1 MSVEIKSVSDTV
13 ADYLRHQIIV
23 GRLGANQRINE
34 NDLASDLGVS
44 RPPIRE
50 AFRTLE
56 SEHLI
61 VSVPRKGTYVA
72 DVSIE
77 DLTGL
82 YQTREMIEGY
92 AISLLKSMKVR
103 ELPHVEATLQE
114 ASSLTLPSVDNPD
127 ELRRFLKAFVG
138 FHSGLVEATGNPR
151 IIRFYESISL
161 HLTRYQM
168 IYFFVPGSLGKSTQ
182 DHAEILNLIK
192 ERKFGEAKRSL
203 LKHIRYTTEVLKNKM
218 LQNQFGRQEGVPWKS
233 VR

>member
-34 NDLASDLGVS
+34 NDLASALGVS

-77 DLTGL
+77 DATGL

-92 AISLLKSMKVR
+92 AIYLLKSMKVR
-103 ELPHVEATLQE
+103 ELPQVEATLQE
-114 ASSLTLPSVDNPD
+114 ASSMTLPSIDKPD
-127 ELRRFLKAFVG
+127 DLRHFLKAFVG
-138 FHSGLVEATGNPR
+138 FHSGLVEATGNLR

-192 ERKFGEAKRSL
+192 AGKFGEAKKSL
-203 LKHIRYTTEVLKNKM
+203 LNHIRYTTKVLENKM
-218 LQNQFGRQEGVPWKS
+218 LQNRFGLQASLPKRS